1 MSAEKRG
8 EVVRVLQLI
17 IQHVECEGPGLLE
30 PILLGRNCSLDIR
43 CMDQPGA
50 TLPADLSPYQGMII
64 LGGPMSAYEET
75 SYPYLRQV
83 EELVREALAQRIPTV
98 GICLGAQLIA
108 RALGAEVRPNQVK
121 EIGWSHVC
129 LSAAGQADPIFA
141 ALPEKLAVFQWHGD
155 TFNLPEGADL
165 LAYGDWCRNQAFVVR
180 DCIWGL
186 QFHLEVTPAMIARWA
201 ELYEDEL
208 IEYAGPGA
216 AMRLIRN
223 SLYRWD
229 GMQTWREQFL
239 NNVVGL
245 LCQG

>member
-1 MSAEKRG
+1 
-8 EVVRVLQLI
+8 VVRVRQLI
-17 IQHVECEGPGLLE
+17 IQHIECEGPGLLE
-30 PILLGRNCSLDIR
+30 PLLLSRNCSLDIR
-43 CMDQPGA
+43 RMDKPD
-50 TLPADLSPYQGMII
+50 TMVPADLSPYQGIII
-64 LGGPMSAYEET
+64 LGGPMSAYEEDR
-75 SYPYLRQV
+75 YPYLIQV
-83 EELVREALAQRIPTV
+83 QQLVREALAQKIPTI

-121 EIGWSHVC
+121 EIGWGHVC
-129 LSAAGQADPIFA
+129 LSTAGQADPMFA

-155 TFNLPEGADL
+155 TFDLPEDATL
-165 LAYGDWCRNQAFVVR
+165 LAYGDWCHNQAFVVQ

-186 QFHLEVTPAMIARWA
+186 QFHLEVTPAMIARWV

-229 GMQTWREQFL
+229 GMQIWRDQFL
-239 NNVVGL
+239 NNLVSL

>member
-1 MSAEKRG
+1 M
-8 EVVRVLQLI
+8 VRVLLLI
-17 IQHVECEGPGLLE
+17 IQHIECEGLGLLE
-30 PILLGRNCSLDIR
+30 PMLLSRNCLLDIR
-43 CMDQPGA
+43 CMDKPGA
-50 TLPADLSPYQGMII
+50 LLPADLRPYQGMII
-64 LGGPMSAYEET
+64 LGGPMSACEENR
-75 SYPYLRQV
+75 YPYLRQV
-83 EELVREALAQRIPTV
+83 QQLVRQALGQKIPTI

-108 RALGAEVRPNQVK
+108 RALEAEVRPNPVK

-129 LSAAGQADPIFA
+129 LSAAGQANPMFA
-141 ALPEKLAVFQWHGD
+141 ALPERLAVFQWHGD
-155 TFNLPEGADL
+155 TFDLPESADL
-165 LAYGDWCRNQAFVVR
+165 LAYGEWCRNQAFVVQE
-180 DCIWGL
+180 CIWGL

-239 NNVVGL
+239 NNVVNL